1 MKNLLNKINN
11 YWFKPGFIKDLSI
24 IRIVSIGLQLYF
36 LLFTHVL
43 LLQKSLTLLNAEYK
57 PAWALKI
64 LLFPLGWE
72 VRPSFMVL
80 QALWFGAVI
89 TGFTSLLG
97 IYKRISLFILA
108 AFSTILIT
116 HAYAYS
122 TVNHIEA
129 ILIIFLWILAFGDS
143 SKTWG
148 FDDLRRRIVLSKSKM
163 KFEPRNI
170 DAVDSYVRWPVLL
183 MQWAFCLIYV
193 SAGIEKI
200 KGGFNFYSLMYYFSE
215 TIIWAGPN
223 SIGIFLSHY
232 PIILNILVAFTFAF
246 ELTFIL
252 VMFFPGI
259 TWLYILN
266 GIGFHASIQ
275 IIMGPI
281 FLYWGILYII
291 FIEPLRESWD
301 KLLALLK
308 IKKTETKKLN
318 LIFDGSCASCLRN
331 LVLINYFDIRRKL
344 EYHNSETVLN
354 LDNLKIKKIDVENS
368 LILLTHEKQM
378 YKGFDLFKKLTTILP
393 ILYILI
399 PIVYFPFADK
409 AVEAVY
415 SFWNKRYKGKFGT

>member
-1 MKNLLNKINN
+1 MKNLRSKINN
-11 YWFKPGFIKDLSI
+11 YWFKPGYVKDLSI
-24 IRIVSIGLQLYF
+24 IRIVSVGLQLYF
-36 LLFTHVL
+36 LLFNNVL
-43 LLQKSLTLLNAEYK
+43 ALHKSLTLLDAVYK

-64 LLFPLGWE
+64 LIFPLGWE
-72 VRPSFMVL
+72 ARPSYMLL

-143 SKTWG
+143 SKTWS
-148 FDDLRRRIVLSKSKM
+148 FDDLKKRIVVSKTKM

-215 TIIWAGPN
+215 TIIWDGPN

-232 PIILNILVAFTFAF
+232 PIILNLLVAFTFAF

-252 VMFFPGI
+252 VMFFPQI
-259 TWLYILN
+259 TWIYVLT
-266 GIGFHASIQ
+266 GIGFHGGIQ

-291 FIEPLRESWD
+291 FIEPLRNSWN
-301 KLLALLK
+301 KLLSLLK
-308 IKKTETKKLN
+308 VKKNKFKKMTLIYDGLN
-318 LIFDGSCASCLRN
+318 SSRIRD
-331 LVLINYFDIRRKL
+331 LVIINYFDSSRRL
-344 EYHNSETVLN
+344 EYLN
-354 LDNLKIKKIDVENS
+354 ADINPDFLEEYNIKKADIKNS
-368 LILLTHEKQM
+368 LILLTPEKQIL
-378 YKGFDLFKKLTTILP
+378 KGFNLYKKLATILP
-393 ILYILI
+393 VFYLLSTVIIFFLLM
-399 PIVYFPFADK
+399 K
-409 AVEAVY
+409 LG
-415 SFWNKRYKGKFGT
+415 KRFLF